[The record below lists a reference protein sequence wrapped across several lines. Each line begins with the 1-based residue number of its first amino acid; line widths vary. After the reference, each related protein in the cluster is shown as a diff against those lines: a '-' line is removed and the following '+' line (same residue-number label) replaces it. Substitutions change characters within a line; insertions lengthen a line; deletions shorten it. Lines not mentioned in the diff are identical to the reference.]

1 MKKNDYEFN
10 ILSYQEALK
19 IDKRTYF
26 AYYLSLLRI
35 NHSLLFPFRK
45 NDYNSFI
52 IKIYLFF
59 FSFTLYIAI
68 NTLFFNDSTIHQIDE
83 DGGSFN
89 IIYQIP
95 QIIYSSL
102 ISSAFN
108 AFIKSLSL
116 TEKNMLEIKQEVD
129 IYKIEKM
136 AKGIMRRL
144 KIKFKLFFII
154 CFSLMILFWYYLSC
168 FCAIYE
174 NTQLHL
180 IKETFISFSLSLLY
194 PLGIDLMPG
203 IFRIP
208 SLRNQEKNKEC
219 MYKFSKLIQFL

>member
-1 MKKNDYEFN
+1 
-10 ILSYQEALK
+10 
-19 IDKRTYF
+19 
-26 AYYLSLLRI
+26 
-35 NHSLLFPFRK
+35 
-45 NDYNSFI
+45 
-52 IKIYLFF
+52 
-59 FSFTLYIAI
+59 
-68 NTLFFNDSTIHQIDE
+68 
-83 DGGSFN
+83 
-89 IIYQIP
+89 
-95 QIIYSSL
+95 
-102 ISSAFN
+102 
-108 AFIKSLSL
+108 
-116 TEKNMLEIKQEVD
+116 
-129 IYKIEKM
+129 M

-208 SLRNQEKNKEC
+208 SLRNQEKNKKC
-219 MYKFSKLIQFL
+219 MYKFSKLFQFL